1 MKRFFLHLLFLAISA
16 NLLAQ
21 QQTADIGLFGGGAV
35 PISDYSKLK
44 IGQSVNLNYGGFY
57 RYNFNSR
64 YSLRINA
71 LYGKVGASGYLDNE
85 QSLISFNK
93 SVVDLGA
100 YFEINYLDFLLGVEH
115 MKFSPYVFYGIGFSI
130 YQGTNGN
137 SVITGSIPFGTGVK
151 YAFAKSWAVG
161 AEVSARKLFNDELD
175 NQSDPYGIVN
185 LEKVNDLFHNN
196 DWITYFGLTLT
207 YKFYWGKKPCPAYN
221 SIND

>member
-1 MKRFFLHLLFLAISA
+1 LILGYSGTLSINDFLPPDFYFSTKTYENYALEAFFFTSIVSGHFG

-100 YFEINYLDFLLGVEH
+100 YFEINY
-115 MKFSPYVFYGIGFSI
+115 
-130 YQGTNGN
+130 
-137 SVITGSIPFGTGVK
+137 
-151 YAFAKSWAVG
+151 
-161 AEVSARKLFNDELD
+161 
-175 NQSDPYGIVN
+175 
-185 LEKVNDLFHNN
+185 
-196 DWITYFGLTLT
+196 
-207 YKFYWGKKPCPAYN
+207 
-221 SIND
+221 